1 MLRRIVSGLA
11 ATALVVGTAGS
22 AAAVPEKDNGG
33 SRADLDGNGIPD
45 VGVVVTGHFESLY
58 AYDANGDVYWD
69 QGFGRSGGNVDSVD
83 DLDEASLTTC
93 YYIVT
98 YRGTFENTPYQDSGW
113 IRNNIRCEGAEP
125 GTYNS
130 NIVHETDPR
139 YTGNPDL
146 AIWNV
151 WEYTVD
157 TWSGVGNVANVVRPE
172 SHVG

>member
-33 SRADLDGNGIPD
+33 SRVDLDVNGIPD
-45 VGVVVTGHFESLY
+45 VGVVVTGHFEALH
-58 AYDANGDVYWD
+58 AYDASGASYWD
-69 QGFGRSGGNVDSVD
+69 QGFGRIVGSLD
-83 DLDEASLTTC
+83 DLDQASLTTC

-146 AIWNV
+146 AIWGE
-151 WEYTVD
+151 WEYAVD

-172 SHVG
+172 THLG